1 MEQHRIVQ
9 PDVGQAA
16 LGRSATA
23 QRDSAISAA
32 SAPAF
37 LELRAIRRQFTTGDQ
52 VLTVLKDVDLTI
64 EAGEMVAIV
73 GASGSGKSTLMNILG
88 CLDRPTS
95 GTYRIAGTDT
105 RSISPD
111 ELAQLRREYF
121 GFVFQRYHLL
131 GDLNAIGNVETP
143 AIYAGTERGSRRQ
156 RSIALLKLLG
166 LGDRM
171 HHRPNQLSGGQQQR
185 VSIAR
190 ALMNGGKVILA
201 DEPTGALD
209 RQSGEDVMR
218 ILQDLNTQ
226 GHTVIIVTHDM
237 NVARHA
243 RRIVQLSDGEI
254 IADTEQQ
261 PIMAGIPEAAVSG
274 TDDQAPGGRILG
286 GQIPGDQIPAD
297 EDRTTRRTR
306 LPQPAL
312 VEVRESRWGGIAAR
326 FLEALH
332 MAVIAMNAHRLRA
345 FLTMLGI
352 VIGIAA
358 VVSVVALGNGSQQRI
373 LADISAIGTNTI
385 EIFPGSSFGDQ
396 RSSKVQTLRPA
407 DATALGEQGYID
419 SVTPTVSTSG
429 TLRYGPIAVT
439 GLISGVGDAFFQVR
453 GLAIDAGK
461 AFDDDSIDQS
471 AQEAV
476 IDPNTKA
483 QLFPH
488 GEDPLGKVILLGSV
502 PFRIIGV
509 TAVRQTGFGN
519 DENLNVYIPY
529 TAAMNRLLGQSYLK
543 NITVRISND
552 ISDTAAQAGIER
564 LLLQRHGRKDFF
576 LFNASSLRQTIEST
590 TATMTL
596 LIAMIAVISLIVGG
610 IGVMNIMLVSVTE
623 RTREIGVRM
632 AVGARR
638 SDILQQ
644 FLIEAILICLV
655 GGVLGVVTA
664 LLIGVGFAHFS
675 TSFSMIFSIPSIVL
689 AFLSATLIGLAF
701 GFLPARSA
709 AHLDPVDA
717 LSRE

>member
-1 MEQHRIVQ
+1 MHARSNLQTMATGSK
-9 PDVGQAA
+9 PAA
-16 LGRSATA
+16 DSSA
-23 QRDSAISAA
+23 QS
-32 SAPAF
+32 AF
-37 LELRAIRRQFTTGDQ
+37 LELSAIRREFTTGDQ
-52 VLTVLKDVDLTI
+52 VLTVLKDVNLTI
-64 EAGEMVAIV
+64 AAGEMVAIV

-88 CLDRPTS
+88 CLDRPS
-95 GTYRIAGTDT
+95 GGAYRIAGTDT
-105 RSISPD
+105 RSLAPD

-131 GDLNAIGNVETP
+131 ADLNAIGNVETP
-143 AIYAGTERGSRRQ
+143 AIYAGTELGKRRR
-156 RSIALLKLLG
+156 RSVALLKLLG

-171 HHRPNQLSGGQQQR
+171 HHRPSQLSGGQQQR

-218 ILQDLNTQ
+218 ILQDLNAA
-226 GHTVIIVTHDM
+226 GHTIIIVTHDM
-237 NVARHA
+237 NVAQHA
-243 RRIVQLSDGEI
+243 RRIVQISDGEI
-254 IADTEQQ
+254 ISDTAQL
-261 PIMAGIPEAAVSG
+261 PIMAGATQG
-274 TDDQAPGGRILG
+274 PGPSTQEPGRAE
-286 GQIPGDQIPAD
+286 PGEETSA
-297 EDRTTRRTR
+297 R
-306 LPQPAL
+306 LLEPVDYPQRQSP
-312 VEVRESRWGGIAAR
+312 WGSLAAR
-326 FLEALH
+326 FVEALR

-358 VVSVVALGNGSQQRI
+358 VISVVALGNGSRQRI

-385 EIFPGSSFGDQ
+385 EIFPGSGFGDQ
-396 RSSKVQTLRPA
+396 RSSKVQTLLPA
-407 DATALGEQGYID
+407 DAAALAEQDYID
-419 SVTPTVSTSG
+419 SVTPTVSTSV
-429 TLRYGPIAVT
+429 TLRYGAVAVT
-439 GLISGVGDAFFQVR
+439 GLVSGVGEAFFQVR
-453 GLAIDAGK
+453 GLTIDSGR
-461 AFDDDSIDQS
+461 AFNTRGIDQS
-471 AQEAV
+471 VQEAV
-476 IDPNTKA
+476 IDPNTRA
-483 QLFPH
+483 QLFPD
-488 GEDPLGKVILLGSV
+488 GRDPVGATILVGSV
-502 PFRIIGV
+502 PFRIVGI

-529 TAAMNRLLGQSYLK
+529 TAAMNRLIGQSYLK
-543 NITVRISND
+543 NITVRISNN

-564 LLLQRHGRKDFF
+564 LLMLRHGRKDFF

-596 LIAMIAVISLIVGG
+596 LISMIAVISLIVGG

-638 SDILQQ
+638 GDILQQ

-664 LLIGVGFAHFS
+664 LLIGAAFAHLS
-675 TSFSMIFSIPSIVL
+675 SGFSMIFSTASIVF
-689 AFLSATLIGLAF
+689 AFLSATLIGLVF

>member
-1 MEQHRIVQ
+1 MSQSTIGQ
-9 PDVGQAA
+9 PDP
-16 LGRSATA
+16 
-23 QRDSAISAA
+23 AA
-32 SAPAF
+32 SPVSVPAF

-73 GASGSGKSTLMNILG
+73 GASGSGKSTLMNVLG

-105 RSISPD
+105 RSLSPD
-111 ELAQLRREYF
+111 ELAHLRREYF

-131 GDLNAIGNVETP
+131 ADLNAIGNVETP
-143 AIYAGTERGSRRQ
+143 AIYAGTELGSRRQ

-209 RQSGEDVMR
+209 RQSGEDVMQ
-218 ILQDLNTQ
+218 ILQDLNAL

-237 NVARHA
+237 NVAQHA
-243 RRIVQLSDGEI
+243 RRIVQISDGEI

-261 PIMAGIPEAAVSG
+261 QIIAGAAAATEEADTTVAAGQARGDGSEAA
-274 TDDQAPGGRILG
+274 
-286 GQIPGDQIPAD
+286 PA
-297 EDRTTRRTR
+297 RQTR
-306 LPQPAL
+306 LPQMAQID
-312 VEVRESRWGGIAAR
+312 VQESRWGGILAR
-326 FLEALH
+326 FLEALR

-358 VVSVVALGNGSQQRI
+358 VISVVALGNGSQQRI

-385 EIFPGSSFGDQ
+385 EIFPGSGFGDQ
-396 RSSKVQTLRPA
+396 RSSKVQTLLPA
-407 DATALGEQGYID
+407 DAAALGEQGYID

-429 TLRYGPIAVT
+429 TLRYGSIAVT

-453 GLAIDAGK
+453 GLAVEAGK
-461 AFDDDSIDQS
+461 SFNDDSIAQS
-471 AQEAV
+471 SQEAV

-483 QLFPH
+483 QLFPD
-488 GEDPLGKVILLGSV
+488 GEQPIGKVILLGSV

-564 LLLQRHGRKDFF
+564 LLLQRHGRKDFY

-655 GGVLGVVTA
+655 GGVLGVAAA

-675 TSFSMIFSIPSIVL
+675 TSFSMIFSPASIVF
-689 AFLSATLIGLAF
+689 AFLSATLIGLVF